1 MFELIK
7 LEWKKNQAVKSIRN
21 AAVMTVILLFF
32 IVAMAGE
39 LAADTSMAAYGRS
52 AVNASVD
59 LFVNMCYI
67 VFTGVMLASFIV
79 GAYEKR
85 TINLM
90 FSYPIS
96 RKKILLSKIFAVWI
110 FNFIGMTASKVLAY
124 AALLLVKVPSDTI
137 RFTSLSFWLDIL
149 IGSAAMVSV
158 AFIALLVGL
167 KMKSTKAT
175 IVTSVILVC
184 LTQGNIGT
192 YTLNDNVAFYILLL
206 VLAAASV
213 FLTIYNAETKDVM

>member
-7 LEWKKNQAVKSIRN
+7 LEWKKNRIIKYIRN
-21 AAVMTVILLFF
+21 AAIMTVILLVF

-39 LAADTSMAAYGRS
+39 LAEDTSMAAYGRS

-67 VFTGVMLASFIV
+67 VFAGVMLASFVV

-110 FNFIGMTASKVLAY
+110 FNFIGMIASKVIAY
-124 AALLLVKVPSDTI
+124 AILLMMKVPSDTI
-137 RFTSLSFWLDIL
+137 QFTSLSFWLDIL
-149 IGSAAMVSV
+149 MGSAAMVSV
-158 AFIALLVGL
+158 TFIALLVGL

-175 IVTSVILVC
+175 IITSVILVC

-192 YTLNDNVAFYILLL
+192 YTLKDNVAFYIVLLA
-206 VLAAASV
+206 LAVASV
-213 FLTIYNAETKDVM
+213 FLTIYNAETKDIM

>member
-1 MFELIK
+1 MFELIN
-7 LEWKKNQAVKSIRN
+7 LEWKKNKIIKYIRN
-21 AAVMTVILLFF
+21 AAIMTAILLAC
-32 IVAMAGE
+32 IVGMAGE
-39 LAADTSMAAYGRS
+39 LAADISMEAYGRS
-52 AVNASVD
+52 AINASVD

-67 VFTGVMLASFIV
+67 IFTGVMLATFVV

-110 FNFIGMTASKVLAY
+110 FNFIAMVISKVLCY
-124 AALLLVKVPSDTI
+124 ALLLMVKVPSDTI
-137 RFTSLSFWLDIL
+137 RFSSLSFWLDIL

-158 AFIALLVGL
+158 TYIALLIGT
-167 KMKSTKAT
+167 KMKSSKAT
-175 IVTSVILVC
+175 IIASVILVC

-192 YTLNDNVAFYILLL
+192 YTLKDNIPFYAILL
-206 VLAAASV
+206 VLSVLSV
-213 FLTIYNAETKDVM
+213 FLIVYNAENKDVM

>member
-7 LEWKKNQAVKSIRN
+7 LEWKKNRIVKYIRN
-21 AAVMTVILLFF
+21 AAIMTAVLLIF

-52 AVNASVD
+52 AINASVD

-67 VFTGVMLASFIV
+67 VFTGVMLASFVV

-110 FNFIGMTASKVLAY
+110 FNFIGMIASKAIAY
-124 AALLLVKVPSDTI
+124 AILLMMKVPSDTI
-137 RFTSLSFWLDIL
+137 QFTSLSFWLDIL

-158 AFIALLVGL
+158 TYIALLIGT
-167 KMKSTKAT
+167 KMKSSKAT
-175 IVTSVILVC
+175 VIASVILVC

-192 YTLNDNVAFYILLL
+192 YTLKDNIPFYAILL
-206 VLAAASV
+206 VLSVLSV
-213 FLTIYNAETKDVM
+213 FLIVYNAENKDVM

>member
-7 LEWKKNQAVKSIRN
+7 LEWKKNKVSKYIRN
-21 AAVMTVILLFF
+21 AAIMTVILLAL
-32 IVAMAGE
+32 IIGMAGE
-39 LAADTSMAAYGRS
+39 LADDISMEAYGRS

-59 LFVNMCYI
+59 IFTHMCYI
-67 VFTGVMLASFIV
+67 VFTGVMLASFVV

-110 FNFIGMTASKVLAY
+110 FNFSAMVVSKIITYTVL
-124 AALLLVKVPSDTI
+124 LMVNVPAGTI
-137 RFTSLSFWLDIL
+137 RFTSASFWLDIL

-158 AFIALLVGL
+158 TYIALLIGM
-167 KMKSTKAT
+167 KMKSSKAT
-175 IVTSVILVC
+175 IITSIILVC

-192 YTLNDNVAFYILLL
+192 YTLKDNVSFYMILLAL
-206 VLAAASV
+206 SIASV

>member
-1 MFELIK
+1 MFELIN
-7 LEWKKNQAVKSIRN
+7 LEWKKNKITKYIRN
-21 AAVMTVILLFF
+21 ALIMTVILLAL
-32 IVAMAGE
+32 IVGMAGE
-39 LAADTSMAAYGRS
+39 LAADTSMKAYGRS

-67 VFTGVMLASFIV
+67 IFTGVMLSSFVV

-110 FNFIGMTASKVLAY
+110 FNFVAMVVSKIICY
-124 AALLLVKVPSDTI
+124 ALLLMVKVPADTI
-137 RFTSLSFWLDIL
+137 QFSSLSFWLDIL

-158 AFIALLVGL
+158 TYIALLVGM
-167 KMKSTKAT
+167 KMKSSKAT
-175 IVTSVILVC
+175 IITSVILVC

-192 YTLNDNVAFYILLL
+192 YTLNDNVIFYAILL
-206 VLAAASV
+206 VLAVLSI
-213 FLTIYNAETKDVM
+213 FLILYNAETKDVM

>member
-1 MFELIK
+1 MSELIK
-7 LEWKKNQAVKSIRN
+7 LEWKKNRIVKYIRN
-21 AAVMTVILLFF
+21 AAIMTAILLIF

-52 AVNASVD
+52 AINASVD

-67 VFTGVMLASFIV
+67 VFTGVMLASFVV

-110 FNFIGMTASKVLAY
+110 FNFIGMIASKAIAY
-124 AALLLVKVPSDTI
+124 AILLMMKVPSDTI
-137 RFTSLSFWLDIL
+137 QFTSLSFWLDIL

-158 AFIALLVGL
+158 TFIALLIGL
-167 KMKSTKAT
+167 KIKSTKAT
-175 IVTSVILVC
+175 IITSVILVC

-192 YTLNDNVAFYILLL
+192 YTLKDNVAFYIVLLA
-206 VLAAASV
+206 LAVASV
-213 FLTIYNAETKDVM
+213 LLTIYNAETKDIM

>member
-7 LEWKKNQAVKSIRN
+7 LEWKKNRIIKYIRN
-21 AAVMTVILLFF
+21 AAIMTAILLVF
-32 IVAMAGE
+32 IAAMAGE

-67 VFTGVMLASFIV
+67 VFTGVMLASFVV

-110 FNFIGMTASKVLAY
+110 FNFTGMIASKVIAY
-124 AALLLVKVPSDTI
+124 AILLMMKVPSDTI
-137 RFTSLSFWLDIL
+137 QFTSLSFWLDIL

-158 AFIALLVGL
+158 TFIALLIGL
-167 KMKSTKAT
+167 KMKSAKAT
-175 IVTSVILVC
+175 IITSVILVC

-192 YTLNDNVAFYILLL
+192 YTLKDNVAFYIVLLA
-206 VLAAASV
+206 LAVVSV
-213 FLTIYNAETKDVM
+213 FLTIYNAETKDIM

>member
-1 MFELIK
+1 MIDLIC
-7 LEWKKNQAVKSIRN
+7 LEWKKNRISKHIRN
-21 AAVMTVILLFF
+21 ATIMTIIILAFLA
-32 IVAMAGE
+32 IMAGE
-39 LAADTSMAAYGRS
+39 LALDSSMAAYGRS
-52 AVNASVD
+52 AINASVD

-67 VFTGVMLASFIV
+67 IFTGVMLASFIV

-110 FNFIGMTASKVLAY
+110 FNFLGMVASKVLAY
-124 AALLLVKVPSDTI
+124 AILLMMKVPSDTI
-137 RFTSLSFWLDIL
+137 QFTSFSFWLDIL

-158 AFIALLVGL
+158 TYIALLIGL

-175 IVTSVILVC
+175 IITSVILVC

-192 YTLNDNVAFYILLL
+192 YTLKDNVVFYIILLAL
-206 VLAAASV
+206 SFVSV
-213 FLTIYNAETKDVM
+213 FLTIYNAETNDVM